1 MADDVDVAH
10 SADAPVLD
18 RLPMRNE
25 DGEIRPEFVE
35 KIAHAVHAADAAF
48 LREVVAELHEADLGD
63 LIAALEPDDR
73 VSLVELTGTD
83 FDFSALNEVDY
94 SVREEILEE
103 LEPET
108 VAEGVR
114 ELESDDAVE
123 LLEGLDEKDQ
133 EEILEKLPRSERD
146 ALERSLEYPENS
158 AGRRMQTEFISVPP
172 DWTAGQAIDYMR
184 DTPDLPDRFYEI
196 YAVDRAQHWQGAV
209 PLDALLR
216 ARRPVPLTDL
226 IDEDRRRVSVTDDQA
241 EVARLFGKY
250 NLVAAPVVDTANRL
264 VGVITI
270 DDVVDVID
278 EEADEDLKAL
288 GGVTSDE
295 ELSDSV
301 WTIAKGRFNWL
312 LVNLATAFLASSVLG
327 LFEGQ
332 LEKMVALAVLAPIV
346 ASQGG
351 NAATQTMT
359 VAVRALATR
368 ELGSSNAFRVVVRE
382 GLVGLV
388 NGLAF
393 AVITGIAA
401 VAWFKIPAL
410 GVVIGLAIIC
420 NLVAGALGGILI
432 PMVLERVRADPA
444 VASGTFVT
452 TITDVVGFF
461 SFLGIATLW
470 FGLN

>member
-18 RLPMRNE
+18 HLPMRNE
-25 DGEIRPEFVE
+25 DGEIRAEFVE

-270 DDVVDVID
+270 DDVVDVIE

>member
-1 MADDVDVAH
+1 
-10 SADAPVLD
+10 
-18 RLPMRNE
+18 
-25 DGEIRPEFVE
+25 
-35 KIAHAVHAADAAF
+35 
-48 LREVVAELHEADLGD
+48 
-63 LIAALEPDDR
+63 
-73 VSLVELTGTD
+73 
-83 FDFSALNEVDY
+83 
-94 SVREEILEE
+94 
-103 LEPET
+103 
-108 VAEGVR
+108 
-114 ELESDDAVE
+114 
-123 LLEGLDEKDQ
+123 
-133 EEILEKLPRSERD
+133 
-146 ALERSLEYPENS
+146 
-158 AGRRMQTEFISVPP
+158 VPP
-172 DWTAGQAIDYMR
+172 DWTVGQAIDYMR
-184 DTPDLPDRFYEI
+184 DTPNLPDRFYEI
-196 YAVDRAQHWQGAV
+196 YAVDHLQRWQGAV
-209 PLDALLR
+209 ALDALLR
-216 ARRPVPLTDL
+216 ARRPVPLADL
-226 IDEDRRRVSVTDDQA
+226 IDEDRRRVSVMDDQG

-250 NLVAAPVVDTANRL
+250 NLVAAPVVDTENRL

-270 DDVVDVID
+270 DDVVDVIE

-295 ELSDSV
+295 ELSDNV
-301 WTIAKGRFNWL
+301 WTIARGRFNWL

-368 ELGSSNAFRVVVRE
+368 ELGSSNALRVVMRE

-401 VAWFKIPAL
+401 VAWFRIPAL
-410 GVVIGLAIIC
+410 GVVIGLAMLC

-432 PMVLERVRADPA
+432 PMVLERARADPA

-470 FGLN
+470 FGLK